1 MVKKI
6 KKMKH
11 GAEVLACVIPVLYIV
26 ALMVADIMF
35 GAGPMSYKSQ
45 LLKLLAGCA
54 TAFFAYEF
62 HAAARE
68 LPAKKNILISSVY
81 LLVYAGLWVMYLLLP
96 LSTFAKPLMCI
107 FIPLQVPFVGH
118 PSIIGAWMFM
128 FIMEIVR
135 SEKEK

>member
-6 KKMKH
+6 KKMRY
-11 GAEVLACVIPVLYIV
+11 GTVVLACVIPVLYVV
-26 ALMVADIMF
+26 ALTVADIMF
-35 GAGPMSYKSQ
+35 GAGPMSYRSQ
-45 LLKLLAGCA
+45 MLKLMAGCA

-68 LPAKKNILISSVY
+68 LPVKKNILISSVY
-81 LLVYAGLWVMYLLLP
+81 LLVYAGLP
-96 LSTFAKPLMCI
+96 LSAFAKPLMCI

-135 SEKEK
+135 RK

>member
-11 GAEVLACVIPVLYIV
+11 GTEVLACVIPVLYIV
-26 ALMVADIMF
+26 ALTVADIMF